1 MSPLF
6 RYPAIFL
13 LLACVPHAAWSF
25 AIFTVGPGCPY
36 ATIQAAL
43 TASYY
48 SPGEDYIWI
57 SNDYGN
63 HTYSGEH
70 ITIADQDVDIEGG
83 FVDCNDFDIGPNDTT
98 TISGAGNDGGPVFEI
113 GGNAHVYLGNLVI
126 RGAQRDVYS
135 AGSTGGG
142 VSFVGAGALTL
153 GNTTVTSNTA
163 YRGGGVYVEQAGGD
177 ATLTLLANTLILSNN
192 AADGAGIALIGG
204 KPGLSNQHNV
214 YFYADAADTLVA
226 YNHASRAGGG
236 LFVNY
241 LAQAHI
247 SSPGYGGLGVIFDN
261 TAAQGGGIAVTMPTQ
276 ASVAGPHVILQGTDP
291 AHPARLQ
298 GNSASTAG
306 GALYLSHGTGYLGN
320 YPSLRF
326 DASGF
331 RMDDNIAP
339 EGAAI
344 FNETD
349 PPAPNANYHGV
360 TYLNLSNSS
369 GIANN
374 SIDGNSALDGL
385 GNPTGGST
393 ILFQTDG
400 ELNLHGVS
408 LRNNHGA
415 HVIRT
420 TSPETYDGRVTIDS
434 VLLADNS
441 TSSDLISFEGNAY
454 TGTTELT
461 GATISHNTI
470 GAGVVYSGYNL
481 YLALDIL
488 DQPGSIA
495 LGYAGPQYGLSAGLL
510 LASDPATLPAN
521 SVVAGTPLFVN
532 AAAGDYH
539 LSKWSPGIDA
549 GSTSSSSGS
558 YDLGG
563 NPRMR
568 ALTSIPNASGG
579 GGQDI
584 GAFEMQYVCAPDEVF
599 CSAFGD

>member
-1 MSPLF
+1 MSLQHRLRVWALCGASACCAPQ
-6 RYPAIFL
+6 
-13 LLACVPHAAWSF
+13 LAHAF
-25 AIFTVGPGCPY
+25 AIFTVGAGCPY

-43 TASYY
+43 TAAYY
-48 SPGEDYIWI
+48 SPGEDYVWI
-57 SNDYGN
+57 ANN
-63 HTYSGEH
+63 AIYSAQH

-83 FVDCNDFDIGPNDTT
+83 FTDCNDFDIGPNDTT

-126 RGAQRDVYS
+126 RGADRGTSSS
-135 AGSTGGG
+135 ASKGGG
-142 VSFVGAGALTL
+142 VSFVGAGSLSL

-163 YRGGGVYVEQAGGD
+163 YRGGGIYVEQSGGD

-192 AADGAGIALIGG
+192 AADGAGIALVGG
-204 KPGLSNQHNV
+204 RPGLADQHNV
-214 YFYADAADTLVA
+214 YFFADAADTLVA

-241 LAQAHI
+241 LAQAHL

-276 ASVAGPHVILQGTDP
+276 ASVAGPHVTLQGGDP
-291 AHPARLQ
+291 AHPVRLQ
-298 GNSASTAG
+298 GNSASSAG
-306 GALYLSHGTGYLGN
+306 GALYLSHGTGTLGN
-320 YPSLRF
+320 YPSLQV

-349 PPAPNANYHGV
+349 PPAPNGSYHGI
-360 TYLNLSNSS
+360 TYLNLRNST
-369 GIANN
+369 GIGYN

-385 GNPTGGST
+385 GNPSGGST
-393 ILFQTDG
+393 LLLQTDG
-400 ELNLHGVS
+400 EFVLEGVS

-420 TSPETYDGRVTIDS
+420 VSPASYDGRVTVDS

-441 TSSDLISFEGNAY
+441 VSSDLLSFEGNAY
-454 TGTTELT
+454 TGTIGFT
-461 GATISHNTI
+461 GSTISHNTI
-470 GAGVVYSGYNL
+470 GGGVVYSGYNL
-481 YLALDIL
+481 SLSLDIL
-488 DQPGSIA
+488 DQPGTIA
-495 LGYAGPQYGLSAGLL
+495 LGYAGPPSGISASLL

-521 SVVAGTPLFVN
+521 SVMPGTPLFVD
-532 AAAGDYH
+532 AAGGDYR
-539 LSKWSPGIDA
+539 LSKWSPGLDA
-549 GSTSSSSGS
+549 GAGS
-558 YDLGG
+558 AFSAYDLAG
-563 NPRMR
+563 NPRVH
-568 ALTSIPNASGG
+568 ALTSIPNGAGG

-584 GAFEMQYVCAPDEVF
+584 GAFEMQYVCAPDEVY
-599 CSAFGD
+599 CSGFGD